1 MFILYAVVV
10 GFLVGLAAGGRPAG
24 LAGLQFRFGWLVVAG
39 FAAQVVLFSAPV
51 SERVGAL
58 GPWLYVGSTALVFLA
73 LLANVRIAG
82 LPLVVLGAASNL
94 VAIVANGGY
103 MPASPAALSAIG
115 KGPIEGYSNSAVVA
129 APTLAP
135 LTDIFALPTWL
146 PFTNVFSLGDV
157 LIAVGIAIAVAT
169 AMRRPAAGSLRPT

>member
-24 LAGLQFRFGWLVVAG
+24 LASLHFRFGWLVLGG
-39 FAAQVVLFSAPV
+39 FAAQVLLFSAPV

-73 LLANVRIAG
+73 LLANVGITG
-82 LPLVVLGAASNL
+82 LPLVVLGAACNL
-94 VAIVANGGY
+94 LAIIANGGY
-103 MPASPAALSAIG
+103 MPASQAALSAIG
-115 KGPIEGYSNSAVVA
+115 KGPIEGYSNSAVVTD
-129 APTLAP
+129 PVLAP
-135 LTDIFALPTWL
+135 LTDILALPTWL
-146 PFTNVFSLGDV
+146 PFTNVFSIGDI
-157 LIAVGIAIAVAT
+157 LIAVGIAIAVAA